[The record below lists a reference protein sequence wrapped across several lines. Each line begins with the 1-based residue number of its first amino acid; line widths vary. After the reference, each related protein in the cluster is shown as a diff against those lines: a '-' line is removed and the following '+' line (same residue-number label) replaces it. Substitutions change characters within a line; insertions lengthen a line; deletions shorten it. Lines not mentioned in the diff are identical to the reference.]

1 MDAWETFT
9 VEAETGGK
17 VAIKTHFGYYLSA
30 QKDGRLQ
37 ADRSSVGDWER
48 FTPECLGNY
57 QTNTYIVY
65 HSVLNKIF
73 IQNELEGNLHDMIY
87 FRYQK

>member
-1 MDAWETFT
+1 MDRNKEIRANKDKMDAWETFT

-57 QTNTYIVY
+57 QTNTYIFY
-65 HSVLNKIF
+65 HSVLLSKMN
-73 IQNELEGNLHDMIY
+73 
-87 FRYQK
+87 

>member
-57 QTNTYIVY
+57 QTNTYIFY
-65 HSVLNKIF
+65 HYKIF

>member
-57 QTNTYIVY
+57 QTNKYIFY
-65 HSVLNKIF
+65 PSVIIRNTAYSLAKI
-73 IQNELEGNLHDMIY
+73 L
-87 FRYQK
+87 

>member
-57 QTNTYIVY
+57 QTNTYIFY
-65 HSVLNKIF
+65 RFTKMSDILSSLLPIL
-73 IQNELEGNLHDMIY
+73 Q
-87 FRYQK
+87 